1 MLEHKPNS
9 IFESAR
15 KVLEHSQV
23 QLKEGSF
30 DKADEV
36 KSLEALIK
44 NPDPKRVKEY
54 GGTKYVDMLRA
65 KLDKL
70 TNESIELDEAQIQ
83 PGDTVT
89 AKKVVDWARG
99 NGKTITPKGKLFSVE
114 KIDGVFAHL
123 SDQKGGKFEANI
135 KDLTLQESIELEE
148 IAGAELTEAISPQVE
163 KIIYLVK
170 ELPTTDIKAFLDELA
185 TVFDQKADEE
195 DSDDL
200 PDIYRR
206 VSKHIDNA
214 FSVWFQEALDKL

>member
-54 GGTKYVDMLRA
+54 GGTKYVDMLKA

-70 TNESIELDEAQIQ
+70 TNES
-83 PGDTVT
+83 T
-89 AKKVVDWARG
+89 
-99 NGKTITPKGKLFSVE
+99 N
-114 KIDGVFAHL
+114 
-123 SDQKGGKFEANI
+123 
-135 KDLTLQESIELEE
+135 LEE

>member
-36 KSLEALIK
+36 KSLEDLIK
-44 NPDPKRVKEY
+44 NPDPKRVEEY

-70 TNESIELDEAQIQ
+70 TNESVELDEAQIQ

-148 IAGAELTEAISPQVE
+148 VAGTDAPSP
-163 KIIYLVK
+163 KDIIDLVK
-170 ELPTTDIKAFLDELA
+170 KLPTTHIKAFLDDLA
-185 TVFDQKADEE
+185 TVFDKKADEE

-200 PDIYRR
+200 SDIYRR